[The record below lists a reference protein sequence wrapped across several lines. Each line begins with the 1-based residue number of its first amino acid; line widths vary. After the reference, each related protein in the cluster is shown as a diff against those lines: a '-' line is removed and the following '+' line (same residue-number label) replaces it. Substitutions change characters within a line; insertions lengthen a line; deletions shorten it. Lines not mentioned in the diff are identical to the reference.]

1 MTALIPL
8 IVLIAAGLALHIRR
22 YRTGEHRNR
31 EERNL
36 IIAYTVVCL
45 LALTALLMRCSYQLG
60 KEQAV
65 QDSHITR

>member
-1 MTALIPL
+1 M
-8 IVLIAAGLALHIRR
+8 HIRR

-36 IIAYTVVCL
+36 IVAYTVVCL
-45 LALTALLMRCSYQLG
+45 LALTVLLMRCSYQLG
-60 KEQAV
+60 KEQAI